1 MSLDRVEEQIP
12 LLINEIEALS
22 SQIAK
27 HIGLLSTQAE
37 RSLPECS
44 EQLQLK
50 LSNELSEI
58 EDLAS
63 LIANSRCNNLSDQL
77 IQKLAMLRSY
87 LHE

>member
-12 LLINEIEALS
+12 LLISEIESLS
-22 SQIAK
+22 SQITK

-50 LSNELSEI
+50 LGNELSDI
-58 EDLAS
+58 EGLAAT
-63 LIANSRCNNLSDQL
+63 IANSRCNNLSDQMT
-77 IQKLAMLRSY
+77 QKLAILRSY